1 MEVSKWVL
9 LYLWRL
15 YDAVELESNFNS
27 RETIYSQFQF
37 VACELRTI
45 RLIPP
50 HFCKVYVRDA
60 YKVSAQWQFSLL
72 FKVFLKICLLFGRAG
87 ALLLR
92 VGFPQPQWVGAPLY
106 FLCTGFSLWRLLL
119 LGMWTRGSRASVV
132 AACEFCTCDSQA
144 QLPGGVWDLPRPV
157 NEPVS
162 LALQGW
168 FLTTGPSG
176 KPLLSL

>member
-27 RETIYSQFQF
+27 RATVHSQFRF
-37 VACELRTI
+37 VASEIRTI

-50 HFCKVYVRDA
+50 HFCKVYVRAA

-72 FKVFLKICLLFGRAG
+72 FCIFQRFT
-87 ALLLR
+87 
-92 VGFPQPQWVGAPLY
+92 Y
-106 FLCTGFSLWRLLL
+106 FLAMLGLCCCVWVFPRCSEWGPPSRFNAQASHCGGFSCW
-119 LGMWTRGSRASVV
+119 GVWTRGSRASVV
-132 AACEFCTCDSQA
+132 AACEFCSCHSQA
-144 QLPGGVWDLPRPV
+144 QLPGGMWDLPRPAI
-157 NEPVS
+157 EPAS